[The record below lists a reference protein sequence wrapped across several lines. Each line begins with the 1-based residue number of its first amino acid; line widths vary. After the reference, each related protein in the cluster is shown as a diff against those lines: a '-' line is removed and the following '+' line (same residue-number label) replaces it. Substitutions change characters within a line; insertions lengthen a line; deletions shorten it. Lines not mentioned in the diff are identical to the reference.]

1 MCEASDMNE
10 KQGLLSREVYKVST
24 TMSASLPSLLSEAV
38 TPHMIALKTNGDGA
52 CGIHALLGRPVRTA
66 SGALEL
72 FAECARET
80 AATHLGPSMEVILQ
94 RPGLQ
99 RYVASIRD
107 FSGTVSWSHAS
118 KDKTARTAKASYSG
132 NAWFSS
138 TPTWLRRPS
147 NGFSK
152 TVKRVFLTR
161 ERSQKQCVR
170 AETSFRRTSKQPSSA
185 LWPCKRVTSPLTST
199 SSR

>member
-1 MCEASDMNE
+1 MNE

-66 SGALEL
+66 SGALEF

-99 RYVASIRD
+99 RYVESIRD
-107 FSGTVSWSHAS
+107 FFWDGFVVAHLKGQNSQDCESELFWE
-118 KDKTARTAKASYSG
+118 
-132 NAWFSS
+132 AWLSS

-147 NGFSK
+147 NVFSK

-185 LWPCKRVTSPLTST
+185 LWPCKWVTSPLTST